1 MSDEPRD
8 EIYDVC
14 LRVSH
19 PNEKLDTITN
29 ELGLQPDYKWQAG
42 QPRTTPI
49 GTPLPGVNRD
59 TYWTYCDRI
68 AGHRMFFE
76 TVVELLARLEAA
88 EEYVWGLL
96 RSGGQVNLIVH
107 LPGRTNIGDSLAPAD
122 LLRMGRLGIGLGVEV
137 FPDMR

>member
-8 EIYDVC
+8 EIYDVT
-14 LRVSH
+14 LMLNH
-19 PNEKLDTITN
+19 PNEKLDTVTN

-42 QPRTTPI
+42 QPRTTPV
-49 GTPLPGVNRD
+49 GKPLPGVNRD
-59 TYWTYCDRI
+59 TYWAYCERI
-68 AGHRMFFE
+68 AGHRKFFE

-88 EEYVWGLL
+88 EEFVWGLL
-96 RSGGQVNLIVH
+96 RSGGRVNLIVH
-107 LPGRTNIGDSLAPAD
+107 LPGHTNIGDVIAPAD